1 MYHKCSIN
9 KAFLKDSSIM
19 SCNAYLKK
27 KENTLVN
34 DLLACTHK
42 FFMVMCA
49 FLNICEQIN
58 FVFEK

>member
-1 MYHKCSIN
+1 M
-9 KAFLKDSSIM
+9 KDSSIM

-49 FLNICEQIN
+49 FLNICEKIN